1 MTGTGSGAVATS
13 ATAPAT
19 GTFCG
24 ARSTSPGSWS
34 PSPAVLDA
42 CEVLRQLLDATDS
55 LHGTSSRFDRRPRSS
70 SAGGAVARESS
81 CVEHAPTP
89 ERAAS

>member
-1 MTGTGSGAVATS
+1 
-13 ATAPAT
+13 
-19 GTFCG
+19 
-24 ARSTSPGSWS
+24 
-34 PSPAVLDA
+34 VLDA

-81 CVEHAPTP
+81 CVEHGPTP